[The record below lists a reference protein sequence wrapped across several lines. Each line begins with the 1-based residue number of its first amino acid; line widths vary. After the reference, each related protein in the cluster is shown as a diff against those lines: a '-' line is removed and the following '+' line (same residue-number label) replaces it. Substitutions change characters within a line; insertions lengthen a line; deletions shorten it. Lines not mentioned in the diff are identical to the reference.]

1 MKNNK
6 ITPQA
11 RHHIISRVNSGE
23 KQVDLAKA
31 YGVSKGYISQI
42 MKASQ
47 RTSDTPDRSLEAVE
61 IENLRNRERE
71 VSREIAEV
79 HTEKDTRLLEVLR
92 LRGPAGKRDEASS
105 GNRRCRTAESYDR
118 VGEHATQSL
127 ISWNENQTR
136 LDLRLVELIA
146 EQLAIYREFVRR
158 GKPIPLKSTH

>member
-11 RHHIISRVNSGE
+11 RHHIISRVKSGE
-23 KQVDLAKA
+23 KQVDLAKE

-92 LRGPAGKRDEASS
+92 LRGRLENETKRLQGTDD
-105 GNRRCRTAESYDR
+105 AELRKVMTES
-118 VGEHATQSL
+118 VNTTQSL

-158 GKPIPLKSTH
+158 GTPIPLKPTH

>member
-11 RHHIISRVNSGE
+11 RHHIISRVKSGE
-23 KQVDLAKA
+23 KQVDLAKE

-79 HTEKDTRLLEVLR
+79 HTEKDTRLLEVMR
-92 LRGPAGKRDEASS
+92 LRGRLENETKRLQGTDD
-105 GNRRCRTAESYDR
+105 AELRKVMTESMNI
-118 VGEHATQSL
+118 TQSL
-127 ISWNENQTR
+127 ISWNENQKR
-136 LDLRLVELIA
+136 LDMRLVELIA

-158 GKPIPLKSTH
+158 GTPIPLKPTH

>member
-23 KQVDLAKA
+23 KQVDLAKE

-42 MKASQ
+42 MNASQ
-47 RTSDTPDRSLEAVE
+47 RTSTPDRSLEAVE

-92 LRGPAGKRDEASS
+92 LRGRLENETKRLQGTDD
-105 GNRRCRTAESYDR
+105 AELRKVMNES
-118 VGEHATQSL
+118 VNTTQSL

-158 GKPIPLKSTH
+158 GTPIPLKPTH